1 MCLDGL
7 MRFYNRKEM
16 IIKQKKKEKM
26 VLAEKKLKIR
36 LESKNPPRSEV
47 NVENMM
53 TGPHWRLETRLWTFT
68 CPLDQQGILK
78 ISPRVKM
85 WLCVCFT

>member
-1 MCLDGL
+1 

-16 IIKQKKKEKM
+16 VIRLKKKEKM
-26 VLAEKKLKIR
+26 TLTEGKLKIR
-36 LESKNPPRSEV
+36 LESKNPPWSEV
-47 NVENMM
+47 NVENMI
-53 TGPHWRLETRLWTFT
+53 TGPHWSLETRLWTFT

-85 WLCVCFT
+85 